1 VFQGISEA
9 RAIAALRHS
18 AAAALLL
25 AALGLVPLA
34 GPATAADEIRGI
46 DVSHWQGTIIWADVA
61 ADGIDFAFA
70 KATEG
75 RLYQDDKYARNKE
88 RAEANGIAFGA
99 YHFANPDK
107 TANDAILEADNFV
120 DTANLGPNNLIP
132 VLDLEKH
139 GGFSQ
144 KKLRRWAKAW
154 LARVEERTGVKA
166 MIYTSPSFWKERMG
180 NPTWF
185 SDHGFRLWIAH
196 WYVDAPR
203 VPAQNWD
210 GRGWTVWQYDDCGSV
225 DGIDGCVD
233 LDRFRGSNLNAL
245 LIANNG
251 GG

>member
-1 VFQGISEA
+1 MA
-9 RAIAALRHS
+9 RLALPHHLRRLS
-18 AAAALLL
+18 IAALLL
-25 AALGLVPLA
+25 GALALVPIA
-34 GPATAADEIRGI
+34 QPATAAGNLAGI

-75 RLYQDDKYARNKE
+75 RLYADDQYARNKA
-88 RAEANGIAFGA
+88 RAAANGVALGA

-120 DTANLGPNNLIP
+120 DVADLGPNNLIP

-139 GGFSQ
+139 GGFSK
-144 KKLRRWAKAW
+144 KKLRQWVKAW
-154 LARVEERTGVKA
+154 LFRVEARTGVKP

-185 SDHGFRLWIAH
+185 SDHGYRLWIAH
-196 WYVDAPR
+196 WYVAKPR

-210 GRGWTVWQYDDCGSV
+210 GRGWTVWQYDDCGTV
-225 DGIDGCVD
+225 AGIDGCVD
-233 LDRFRGSNLNAL
+233 LDRFKGTDIDVLRMS
-245 LIANNG
+245 NNG
-251 GG
+251 AG